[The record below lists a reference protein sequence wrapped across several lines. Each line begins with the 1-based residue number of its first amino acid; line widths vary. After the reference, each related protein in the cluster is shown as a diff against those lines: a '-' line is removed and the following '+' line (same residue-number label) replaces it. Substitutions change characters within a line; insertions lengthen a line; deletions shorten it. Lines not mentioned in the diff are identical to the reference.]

1 MNSLEA
7 RFDAVQDQILSLY
20 EKGSTDLADQI
31 LYWSL
36 VRKEGALEVVARR
49 QGLNRLGLHTVPS
62 QVGAE
67 HKAKSAIL
75 MHLQLTSLKNSK
87 YGGEP
92 WTMPETS
99 IEMYE
104 RTEPSGTFKK
114 HGHEA
119 EVLYDCNEE
128 NAVSY
133 MVWGAIYK
141 QEEDG
146 VWQKYSSDVDYYGVY
161 YTDRHGNRV
170 YYEDFDKDSD
180 RFGRL
185 KQWTVNF
192 KTSTFTSCPDS
203 STKETCT
210 STPTHSKRRRDCD
223 TTDTGPTKKALRR
236 TPSPT
241 TPIKVGLGRR
251 QRQGEPRSG
260 RGTHTEHTE
269 QVGVSPEEA
278 GRGLQGPP
286 RHCGGRLQNLH
297 ADARD
302 PPIILVKGPPN
313 SLKCWRNRVRR
324 RFPRP
329 FSQISTVFTWVDE
342 RDSVGATSAQLLV
355 AFTDDHQRTVF
366 LETVTVPKGALVYK
380 GSLDGL

>member
-7 RFDAVQDQILSLY
+7 RFDAVQEQILSLY
-20 EKGSTDLADQI
+20 EKGSTDLSDQI

-49 QGLNRLGLHTVPS
+49 NGLNRLGLHTVPS

-75 MHLQLTSLKNSK
+75 MHLQLSSLKTSK
-87 YGGEP
+87 YGSEP

-114 HGHEA
+114 HGLEA
-119 EVLYDCNEE
+119 EVLYDCNED

-133 MVWGAIYK
+133 MVWGSIYK

-146 VWQKYSSDVDYYGVY
+146 RWYKYASNVDYYGVY
-161 YTDRHGNRV
+161 YTDHHGNRV

-180 RFGRL
+180 RYGRL
-185 KQWTVNF
+185 KEWTVNF

-210 STPTHSKRRRDCD
+210 STPCPTKRRREHDS
-223 TTDTGPTKKALRR
+223 TDSGPAKKTLRR
-236 TPSPT
+236 SPSPT
-241 TPIKVGLGRR
+241 SPIKAGFGRR
-251 QRQGEPRSG
+251 QRQGEPRTG
-260 RGTHTEHTE
+260 RGRPDPE
-269 QVGVSPEEA
+269 QAGVSPEEV
-278 GRGLQGPP
+278 GRRLQRSP
-286 RHCGGRLQNLH
+286 RHGGGRLENLL

-329 FSQISTVFTWVDE
+329 FSQISTVFSWVDE
-342 RDSVGATSAQLLV
+342 RDSVGATYAQLLV
-355 AFTDDHQRTVF
+355 AFTDLHQRTVF
-366 LETVTVPKGALVYK
+366 LESVTVPKGALVYK